1 MHSNVPTLPGSLK
14 VKKLID
20 QLKSHKITPLDV
32 PNKYATLPVIAKV
45 ERELGIL
52 KTEKRGF
59 DVLKS
64 HFFVDEVILSSV
76 EIGSIDQYSS
86 HYFSDFTS
94 FYNYLDGD
102 IYNNAC
108 YFQYNFS
115 ADEIQNFSIDLTR
128 INTTSFIHEKLKTF
142 LSQLVQIFHH
152 VRPNKSKS
160 LTQAELP
167 VRPCLQNSSSVKHMT
182 NSKLHYLNLM
192 RPNFRVFLL
201 TTLIPCVSF
210 LIALFLQIPKKP
222 LIS

>member
-1 MHSNVPTLPGSLK
+1 MHSNVPTLPESLK

-20 QLKSHKITPLDV
+20 QLKCHKITPLDV

-94 FYNYLDGD
+94 FYNYS
-102 IYNNAC
+102 Y
-108 YFQYNFS
+108 S
-115 ADEIQNFSIDLTR
+115 
-128 INTTSFIHEKLKTF
+128 
-142 LSQLVQIFHH
+142 LSTGF
-152 VRPNKSKS
+152 
-160 LTQAELP
+160 
-167 VRPCLQNSSSVKHMT
+167 
-182 NSKLHYLNLM
+182 
-192 RPNFRVFLL
+192 
-201 TTLIPCVSF
+201 
-210 LIALFLQIPKKP
+210 
-222 LIS
+222 